1 VGRRWLLAGGELAR
15 LQQAAGAVSLDV
27 PDDVVAMPEGDAVE
41 LAKRLRTVEAALARI
56 RSRRAV
62 RWSASLR
69 RAQRRLTGF
78 PLELRTAAGQAM
90 RKRPRGPRR

>member
-1 VGRRWLLAGGELAR
+1 
-15 LQQAAGAVSLDV
+15 VSLDV

-78 PLELRTAAGQAM
+78 PLELRTVAGQAM